1 MMHRLLNISILI
13 VVFITFIN
21 AMVFFGLG
29 IYHSIHAYIDI
40 VHGRF
45 DNFPGI
51 VLIESLDRFLFGFV
65 FIIFSIGLS
74 RLFLSDQRFLN
85 NYELPWL
92 KITEFHQLKSLL
104 VSAILVA
111 LFVAWAPFAV
121 AFSQQ
126 DTLTWTS
133 LLFPACIL
141 ILSVSAKFLKD
152 LH

>member
-1 MMHRLLNISILI
+1 MHKLLNISILI

-29 IYHSIHAYIDI
+29 IYHSVHAYID
-40 VHGRF
+40 VATGRM

-65 FIIFSIGLS
+65 FIIFSVGLS
-74 RLFLSDQRFLN
+74 KLFLSDTAFLK

-92 KITEFHQLKSLL
+92 KITEFHQLKSTL

-111 LFVAWAPFAV
+111 LFVAWTPFAV
-121 AFSQQ
+121 AFTQN

-141 ILSVSAKFLKD
+141 ILSISAKFIKD
-152 LH
+152 SY

>member
-1 MMHRLLNISILI
+1 MHKLHNISILI
-13 VVFITFIN
+13 VVFITFIK

-29 IYHSIHAYIDI
+29 IYHSVHAYID
-40 VHGRF
+40 VATGRM

-65 FIIFSIGLS
+65 FIIFSVGLS
-74 RLFLSDQRFLN
+74 KLFLSDTAFLK

-92 KITEFHQLKSLL
+92 KITEFHQLKSTL

-111 LFVAWAPFAV
+111 LFVAWTPFAV
-121 AFSQQ
+121 AFTQN

-141 ILSVSAKFLKD
+141 ILSISAKFIKD
-152 LH
+152 SY

>member
-1 MMHRLLNISILI
+1 MHKLLNISILI

-29 IYHSIHAYIDI
+29 IYHSVHAYID
-40 VHGRF
+40 VATGRM

-65 FIIFSIGLS
+65 FIIFSVGLS
-74 RLFLSDQRFLN
+74 KLFLSDTAFLK

-92 KITEFHQLKSLL
+92 KITEFHQLKSTL

-111 LFVAWAPFAV
+111 LFVAWTPFAV
-121 AFSQQ
+121 AFTQN

-141 ILSVSAKFLKD
+141 ILSVSAKFIKD
-152 LH
+152 SY